1 MTDRLSTKA
10 QMEAALFRCNK
21 ETWAAY
27 TYMKYSSKQAAI
39 KVVWGTLDQEAK
51 EQIREIRNVQT

>member
-27 TYMKYSSKQAAI
+27 TYMKNSTNQDVI
-39 KVVWGTLDQEAK
+39 KVVWDSLDPGAQN
-51 EQIREIRNVQT
+51 QVREIRRMVG